1 MARRERATVMSGRD
15 LHTFLTNYRA
25 EDVDTKNDEIF
36 NNSNDPNSAVSFTS
50 IHAEKLTLRMKN
62 GLGSSKYKPSEYEQL
77 QAIVD
82 AKRLESDLIGQKV
95 QKTCCAAKAT
105 KESSILRQHRQVW
118 SRECPR
124 LQKAEEKAENDIHDF
139 LEQIRPNG
147 KTDTAI
153 FSLHD
158 YELLLERDRD
168 AFRRATVEPVHQL
181 KDDLCFRLGE
191 IQHQPLTACRSDWEQ
206 VIQQINFV
214 KDQQDEINA
223 KLHNEYLAL
232 EEDIIGLGLEKYL
245 TSENPVSKEDIP
257 EEVLE
262 SDCPYPE
269 LKDSLIQAF
278 NSLSERYHSRLQ
290 SLQEQLQSTDRFCG
304 WRADDHQ
311 RFQFTLSQ
319 YTHDIPNHRALYT
332 DMLQRF
338 FPEKTRQEL
347 MEHERA
353 WDWQLFTQAQL
364 RLVTQQWQRNWEEL
378 LARALVTLQEARH
391 AHQEELEL
399 HRDRQHQQDI
409 CSHLREKLQQWRAQ
423 QEEVAK
429 LEAAIA
435 ARQQEEEEARL
446 KKEQEKEAAIRSQ
459 KKEKVRQFYLKQQ
472 KRREALEQRDQERL
486 ANLRC
491 VMEEQ
496 ARRDKERV
504 QFRADVLQQRREE
517 KEVQELER
525 QREEEE
531 KQNRLEALRNQVGVV
546 AEADP
551 ERMMA
556 DTEAW
561 RSRHLNVKGFDLQR
575 PLYSINTYTDTQ
587 VKHDN
592 IYLSYNLYFL
602 DDVQLFA
609 LCLVSSWI
617 VSDPRVRVEQ
627 ALREAGLHSSQYA
640 REVLSVI
647 SPPKPPRRD
656 TKSILK
662 F

>member
-1 MARRERATVMSGRD
+1 MSGRD
-15 LHTFLTNYRA
+15 LCAFVTNYRA
-25 EDVDTKNDEIF
+25 EDV
-36 NNSNDPNSAVSFTS
+36 
-50 IHAEKLTLRMKN
+50 EKLTLRMKY
-62 GLGSSKYKPSEYEQL
+62 GLGSSKYKPAEYKRL

-82 AKRLESDLIGQKV
+82 AKRLESDLIGIKV
-95 QKTCCAAKAT
+95 QKTRCAAKAT

-124 LQKAEEKAENDIHDF
+124 QQKAEEKAENDIHDF

-147 KTDTAI
+147 RTDTAI
-153 FSLHD
+153 FSLQD
-158 YELLLERDRD
+158 YGQLLEREQK
-168 AFRRATVEPVHQL
+168 AFKIATVEPVHQL
-181 KDDLCFRLGE
+181 KDDLRFRLSE
-191 IQHQPLTACRSDWEQ
+191 LQHQQLTAQRSNWEQ

-214 KDQQDEINA
+214 KDQQDDITA
-223 KLHNEYLAL
+223 KLQAEYLAL
-232 EEDIIGLGLEKYL
+232 EGEIIGLGLEKYL
-245 TSENPVSKEDIP
+245 TSTSDNLVNIGNIP
-257 EEVLE
+257 EEVLN

-278 NSLSERYHSRLQ
+278 HSLSERYQSRLQ
-290 SLQEQLQSTDRFCG
+290 NLQEQLQTTDRFCG
-304 WRADDHQ
+304 WCADDHQ

-319 YTHDIPNHRALYT
+319 YTHDIPNHRALYM
-332 DMLQRF
+332 DMLKRL

-347 MEHERA
+347 MEHERV
-353 WDWQLFTQAQL
+353 WDWLRFTQAQL
-364 RLVTQQWQRNWEEL
+364 RVVTQQCQRDQEEL
-378 LARALVTLQEARH
+378 LARALFTLQEARH

-399 HRDRQHQQDI
+399 HRGHQHQQDI

-435 ARQQEEEEARL
+435 SRQQEDEDARL
-446 KKEQEKEAAIRSQ
+446 KREQEKEAAVRSQ
-459 KKEKVRQFYLKQQ
+459 HKEKVRQFYLQQQ
-472 KRREALEQRDQERL
+472 KRREMLEARDQERL
-486 ANLRC
+486 ANLRS

-504 QFRADVLQQRREE
+504 LFRADMLQRRREE
-517 KEVQELER
+517 REARELELLKD
-525 QREEEE
+525 EEE
-531 KQNRLEALRNQVGVV
+531 KQNHLEVLRNQVRVV

-556 DTEAW
+556 GTEAW
-561 RSRHLNVKGFDLQR
+561 RGRLLNVEEFQLQR

-587 VKHDN
+587 
-592 IYLSYNLYFL
+592 
-602 DDVQLFA
+602 
-609 LCLVSSWI
+609 I

-627 ALREAGLHSSQYA
+627 ALREAGLHHNQYA
-640 REVLSVI
+640 KDLLSVMK
-647 SPPKPPRRD
+647 PPKPPRRD

>member
-1 MARRERATVMSGRD
+1 MSGRD
-15 LHTFLTNYRA
+15 LRTFVTNYRA
-25 EDVDTKNDEIF
+25 EDVEQ
-36 NNSNDPNSAVSFTS
+36 
-50 IHAEKLTLRMKN
+50 LTLRMKY
-62 GLGSSKYKPSEYEQL
+62 GLGSSKYKPAEYKRL

-82 AKRLESDLIGQKV
+82 AKRLESDLIGIKV
-95 QKTCCAAKAT
+95 QKTRCAAKAT

-124 LQKAEEKAENDIHDF
+124 QQKAEEKAENDIQDF

-147 KTDTAI
+147 RTDTAI
-153 FSLHD
+153 FSLQD
-158 YELLLERDRD
+158 YGQLLEREQE
-168 AFRRATVEPVHQL
+168 AFRIATVEPVHQL
-181 KDDLCFRLGE
+181 KDDLRFRLSE
-191 IQHQPLTACRSDWEQ
+191 LQHQQLTAHRSNWEQ
-206 VIQQINFV
+206 VIQQIHFV
-214 KDQQDEINA
+214 KDQQDDITA
-223 KLHNEYLAL
+223 KLQAEYLAL
-232 EEDIIGLGLEKYL
+232 EGEIIGLGLEKYL
-245 TSENPVSKEDIP
+245 TSTSDDLVNIENIP
-257 EEVLE
+257 EEVLN

-278 NSLSERYHSRLQ
+278 HSLSERYQSRLHN
-290 SLQEQLQSTDRFCG
+290 LQDQLQTTDRFCG
-304 WRADDHQ
+304 WCADDHQ

-319 YTHDIPNHRALYT
+319 YTHDIPNHRALYM
-332 DMLQRF
+332 DMLQRL

-347 MEHERA
+347 VEHERV
-353 WDWQLFTQAQL
+353 WDWLRFTQAQL
-364 RLVTQQWQRNWEEL
+364 RVVTQQCQRDQEEL
-378 LARALVTLQEARH
+378 LARALFTLQEARH

-399 HRDRQHQQDI
+399 HRGHQHQQDI

-435 ARQQEEEEARL
+435 SRQQEDEEARL
-446 KKEQEKEAAIRSQ
+446 KREQEKEAAVRSQ
-459 KKEKVRQFYLKQQ
+459 HKEKVRQFHLQQ
-472 KRREALEQRDQERL
+472 QTRREMLEARDQERL
-486 ANLRC
+486 ANLRS

-504 QFRADVLQQRREE
+504 LFRGDMLQRRREE
-517 KEVQELER
+517 REARELER
-525 QREEEE
+525 LREEEE
-531 KQNRLEALRNQVGVV
+531 KQNHLEVLRNQVRVV

-561 RSRHLNVKGFDLQR
+561 RGRLLNVEEFQLQR

-587 VKHDN
+587 
-592 IYLSYNLYFL
+592 
-602 DDVQLFA
+602 
-609 LCLVSSWI
+609 I

-627 ALREAGLHSSQYA
+627 ALREAGLHHSQYA
-640 REVLSVI
+640 KDLLSVI
-647 SPPKPPRRD
+647 KPPKPPRRD

>member
-1 MARRERATVMSGRD
+1 MSGRD
-15 LHTFLTNYRA
+15 LHKFITNYRA
-25 EDVDTKNDEIF
+25 EDV
-36 NNSNDPNSAVSFTS
+36 
-50 IHAEKLTLRMKN
+50 EKLTLRMKN
-62 GLGSSKYKPSEYEQL
+62 GLGSSKYKPAEYKRL
-77 QAIVD
+77 QAILD
-82 AKRLESDLIGQKV
+82 AKRLESDVIGKKV

-124 LQKAEEKAENDIHDF
+124 LQKAEENADNDVHGF
-139 LEQIRPNG
+139 LGQIRPNG
-147 KTDTAI
+147 RADTAI
-153 FSLHD
+153 FSLQD
-158 YELLLERDRD
+158 YVLVLEKERE
-168 AFRRATVEPVHQL
+168 AFRVATVEPVHQL

-191 IQHQPLTACRSDWEQ
+191 VQHQQLTAHRSDWEQ

-214 KDQQDEINA
+214 KDQQDGINA
-223 KLHNEYLAL
+223 KLQADYLAL
-232 EEDIIGLGLEKYL
+232 EEEIIGLGLEKYL
-245 TSENPVSKEDIP
+245 TGSSDNLVNTESIP
-257 EEVLE
+257 EEVLD

-278 NSLSERYHSRLQ
+278 HSLSERYQSRLQ
-290 SLQEQLQSTDRFCG
+290 SLQEQLQRADRFCG

-319 YTHDIPNHRALYT
+319 YTQDVPNHRALYM
-332 DMLQRF
+332 DMLQRL

-347 MEHERA
+347 MEHERV
-353 WDWQLFTQAQL
+353 WDWQRFSQAQL
-364 RLVTQQWQRNWEEL
+364 KAVTQQWQRDQEEL

-409 CSHLREKLQQWRAQ
+409 CSHLREKLRQWRAQ

-429 LEAAIA
+429 LEAVIA

-446 KKEQEKEAAIRSQ
+446 KREQEKETAIRAQ
-459 KKEKVRQFYLKQQ
+459 QQEKVRRFYLKQ
-472 KRREALEQRDQERL
+472 KRRMEVLEQRDQERL
-486 ANLRC
+486 AYLRS

-504 QFRADVLQQRREE
+504 QFRADMLQWRREE
-517 KEVQELER
+517 REARELER
-525 QREEEE
+525 HREEEE
-531 KQNRLEALRNQVGVV
+531 KQHRLEVLRKQIGVV
-546 AEADP
+546 AEADR

-561 RSRHLNVKGFDLQR
+561 RSRHLNVKEFELQQ
-575 PLYSINTYTDTQ
+575 PLFRINTYTDTQ
-587 VKHDN
+587 
-592 IYLSYNLYFL
+592 
-602 DDVQLFA
+602 
-609 LCLVSSWI
+609 I

-627 ALREAGLHSSQYA
+627 ALREAGLHHSQYA
-640 REVLSVI
+640 KEVLSVI
-647 SPPKPPRRD
+647 KPLKPPRQD
-656 TKSILK
+656 TTSILK